1 MNGLSA
7 SLSLGTGRKAGPEEI
22 GSGKGKVF
30 GSTGSEEDQERR
42 REKKSW
48 SQVGRK
54 VTWFPQ
60 RKESLTQVEVNAKEV
75 IDRTL

>member
-42 REKKSW
+42 REKKVLEPGG
-48 SQVGRK
+48 Q
-54 VTWFPQ
+54 
-60 RKESLTQVEVNAKEV
+60 ESDMVPAEEGVPDTSRSECQGSN
-75 IDRTL
+75 

>member
-1 MNGLSA
+1 MGLVP
-7 SLSLGTGRKAGPEEI
+7 LSLWVQEGRQGLRRLGQAREKCLGPLVQ
-22 GSGKGKVF
+22 KRTK
-30 GSTGSEEDQERR
+30 
-42 REKKSW
+42 REGEKKKSW